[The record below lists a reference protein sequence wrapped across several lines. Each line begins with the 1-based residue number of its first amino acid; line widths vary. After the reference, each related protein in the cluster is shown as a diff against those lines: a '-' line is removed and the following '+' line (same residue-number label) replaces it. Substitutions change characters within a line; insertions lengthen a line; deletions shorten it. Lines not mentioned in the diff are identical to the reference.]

1 MKSLLRRKKLIW
13 TIIILGLF
21 GYYLRYMYLQVKGT
35 RYLVTEQAMASSVRN
50 ASYIILN
57 YWEENGVTR
66 LPNDVVSS
74 TGEPIL
80 SWRVRLLSVV
90 PKSWEE
96 RRIKIDE
103 TQSWD
108 SPANEAALELRPYF
122 YFYPIFADFYPFPF
136 TLFQKRQWVEQRE
149 PKTCLLRIT
158 EVQDALEAGIALHD
172 DDPYVVLVAP
182 QHAVPWTKPQDVS
195 IWEIL
200 NGDVELYRLGATT
213 SYIDVKGDYYK
224 CESEQ
229 LLRIIRRLAC
239 SNSFAK
245 REAAPLKNYEPSREA
260 TEDSDNTEE
269 NSDTL

>member
-35 RYLVTEQAMASSVRN
+35 RYLVTGQAMASSVRN

-80 SWRVRLLSVV
+80 SWRVRLLSVD
-90 PKSWEE
+90 PEGRK
-96 RRIKIDE
+96 IKIDE

-108 SPANEAALELRPYF
+108 SPANAKALELRPYF
-122 YFYPIFADFYPFPF
+122 YFYPICADYYPFPF
-136 TLFQKRQWVEQRE
+136 SLFQKRYWVKQQE

-158 EVQDALEAGIALHD
+158 EVQDALEAGVQLRD
-172 DDPYVVLVAP
+172 DDPYLVMVDH
-182 QHAVPWTKPQDVS
+182 QYAVPWTKPQDVS
-195 IWEIL
+195 LREIL
-200 NGDVELYRLGATT
+200 NGNVELNSYSGYGA
-213 SYIDVKGDYYK
+213 YIDVKGDYYCLK
-224 CESEQ
+224 QKEII
-229 LLRIIRRLAC
+229 RMIRRLAD
-239 SNSFAK
+239 SNVLAVEK
-245 REAAPLKNYEPSREA
+245 PLQTANSQPSKEPDGYAEKGEISESR
-260 TEDSDNTEE
+260 
-269 NSDTL
+269 

>member
-35 RYLVTEQAMASSVRN
+35 RYLVTSQAMASSVRN

-80 SWRVRLLSVV
+80 SWRVRLLSVD
-90 PKSWEE
+90 PEGRK
-96 RRIKIDE
+96 IKIDE

-108 SPANEAALELRPYF
+108 SPANAKALELRPYF
-122 YFYPIFADFYPFPF
+122 YFYPICADYYPFPF
-136 TLFQKRQWVEQRE
+136 SLFQKRYWVKQQE

-158 EVQDALEAGIALHD
+158 EVQDALEAGVQLHD
-172 DDPYVVLVAP
+172 DDPYLVMVDNR
-182 QHAVPWTKPQDVS
+182 HAVPWTKPQDVS
-195 IWEIL
+195 IREIL
-200 NGDVELYRLGATT
+200 NGNVELGSYGRGA
-213 SYIDVKGDYYK
+213 YIDVKGDYYCLK
-224 CESEQ
+224 QEE
-229 LLRIIRRLAC
+229 IIRMIRHLAD
-239 SNSFAK
+239 SNVLAEEK
-245 REAAPLKNYEPSREA
+245 PLQTANSEPSKEPNGYA
-260 TEDSDNTEE
+260 EKEE
-269 NSDTL
+269 ISENR

>member
-35 RYLVTEQAMASSVRN
+35 RYLVTGQEM
-50 ASYIILN
+50 LN
-57 YWEENGVTR
+57 DMRYMSDLFMDYGEKNGVTR

-74 TGEPIL
+74 TEEPLL
-80 SWRVRLLSVV
+80 SWRVPLLSAVQ
-90 PKSWEE
+90 E
-96 RRIKIDE
+96 REKERKIKIDE

-158 EVQDALEAGIALHD
+158 EVQDALEAGVQLRD
-172 DDPYVVLVAP
+172 DDPYLVMVDH
-182 QHAVPWTKPQDVS
+182 QYAVPWTKPQDVS
-195 IWEIL
+195 LREIL
-200 NGDVELYRLGATT
+200 NGNVELNSYSGYGA
-213 SYIDVKGDYYK
+213 YIDVKGDYYCLK
-224 CESEQ
+224 QEEII
-229 LLRIIRRLAC
+229 RMIRRLAD
-239 SNSFAK
+239 SNVLAEEK
-245 REAAPLKNYEPSREA
+245 PLQTANSEPSKEPNGYA
-260 TEDSDNTEE
+260 EKEE
-269 NSDTL
+269 ISENR

>member
-35 RYLVTEQAMASSVRN
+35 RYLVTSQAMASSVRN

-108 SPANEAALELRPYF
+108 SPANEAALELRPSF
-122 YFYPIFADFYPFPF
+122 YFYPWFADFYPFPF

-158 EVQDALEAGIALHD
+158 EVQDALEAGVQLRD
-172 DDPYVVLVAP
+172 DDPYLVMVDH
-182 QHAVPWTKPQDVS
+182 QYAVPWTKPQDVS
-195 IWEIL
+195 LREIL
-200 NGDVELYRLGATT
+200 NGNVELNSYSGYRA
-213 SYIDVKGDYYK
+213 YIDVKGDYYCLK
-224 CESEQ
+224 QEEVI
-229 LLRIIRRLAC
+229 RMIRRLAD
-239 SNSFAK
+239 SNVLAVEK
-245 REAAPLKNYEPSREA
+245 PLQTANSQPSKEPDAYAEKGEISESR
-260 TEDSDNTEE
+260 
-269 NSDTL
+269 